1 MAKLLKLI
9 QNEWMKLWNKK
20 ATWVMVALLVLLTAG
35 MMGITKWVE
44 LQNDSFNAQSGNG
57 AFEIS
62 VESEIEEWTWQDSVE
77 SELSFTQDKL
87 AYPSLSKAERTKLE
101 GQEKVYL
108 YRLDHS
114 IEPLAAYDRDRIMM
128 DSSGI
133 GGTVLLL
140 TVIVAAGIVASEFS
154 QGTIK
159 MLLSRPV
166 KRWKILTSK
175 FMTVNLFGILLML
188 VGYVVII
195 LCAFIFF
202 QTGDGQA
209 LVWNGKEVVEASV
222 WGKSLY
228 MLLLSFGSV
237 FVTSTFAFMI
247 GSVFRSSSLAIGLSI
262 FIYFTGSTI
271 VMLLSKYEIA
281 KYIVF
286 THLDL
291 TQFETGHQLIEG
303 ITMPFSLAVL
313 AVYVVVFLVISYA
326 TFMKRDITA

>member
-1 MAKLLKLI
+1 MLKLI
-9 QNEWMKLWNKK
+9 QNEWMKLWSKK
-20 ATWVMVALLVLLTAG
+20 ATWVMVALLVLLTTG
-35 MMGITKWVE
+35 MMGLTKWIA
-44 LQNDSFNAQSGNG
+44 LQNDNFDAQSGNG

-62 VESEIEEWTWQDSVE
+62 VESEIEEWTWQDSIE

-87 AYPSLSKAERTKLE
+87 AYPSLSKVERAKLE
-101 GQEKVYL
+101 GQEKVYT
-108 YRLDHS
+108 YRLDH
-114 IEPLAAYDRDRIMM
+114 EVAPLDAYDRNRVMM

-175 FMTVNLFGILLML
+175 FLTVNLFGILLML
-188 VGYVVII
+188 VGYVVVI
-195 LCAFIFF
+195 LCAFLLF
-202 QTGDGQA
+202 QTGDGQE
-209 LVWNGKEVVEASV
+209 LVWNGKEVVEASI

-271 VMLLSKYEIA
+271 VMLLQKYEIA

-286 THLDL
+286 THMDL
-291 TQFETGHQLIEG
+291 TQFETGHQMIEG

-313 AVYVVVFLVISYA
+313 AAYVVVFLVISYT